1 MRNIPLRDRKE
12 LGRCHRACELLGAL
26 QFRVH
31 RSPIAGIEVVEQI
44 LVAQRNKLLFIVADD
59 VRKGPTLRWRYRRRN
74 PRHAKKILRSE
85 VRKLRTLFAA
95 QVHQVLREASVVGND
110 DVPLGDGIDQH
121 EAPAL
126 AERLRSPQRKI
137 EPEFQP
143 LGEIR
148 DVSLRND
155 EVLGIG
161 ESKDGERRLRCAE
174 RASLQLVPEW
184 LVGALWI
191 RGFDHEDVRKLE
203 SSGRSRIGARMCSC
217 SWIDEDGGSLEWAA
231 ADTDCPL
238 LETQGRVPDDGVG
251 AVVTVVGCRPRQ
263 VFGTEMLPTVETQGA
278 PVLQPVTNFRVHVEP
293 GTDQHRR
300 CLAEIFVDRRSLL
313 ELELAVYTV
322 CRGTGVVGS
331 DVETKRTVQ
340 EQACFKDV
348 HGQLELRGATVVRK
362 LPTSERDGLR
372 PGRAHGALR
381 QDPHDGAFRLM
392 REIARP
398 TELDEEL
405 VVPVVL
411 RRPSHRQVDFCEG
424 DGHQV
429 DRSLGT
435 GEEIDGHRLRGRN
448 AARLDDGLDR
458 RIYGCRH
465 VDPQCGDAGMNTLKG
480 SSPLWM
486 SPSARC
492 GAGDSNNFAEKLA
505 TPGELWIRVLT
516 SHVATRNPSWSH

>member
-1 MRNIPLRDRKE
+1 M
-12 LGRCHRACELLGAL
+12 
-26 QFRVH
+26 
-31 RSPIAGIEVVEQI
+31 
-44 LVAQRNKLLFIVADD
+44 
-59 VRKGPTLRWRYRRRN
+59 
-74 PRHAKKILRSE
+74 
-85 VRKLRTLFAA
+85 
-95 QVHQVLREASVVGND
+95 
-110 DVPLGDGIDQH
+110 
-121 EAPAL
+121 
-126 AERLRSPQRKI
+126 
-137 EPEFQP
+137 
-143 LGEIR
+143 
-148 DVSLRND
+148 
-155 EVLGIG
+155 
-161 ESKDGERRLRCAE
+161 
-174 RASLQLVPEW
+174 
-184 LVGALWI
+184 
-191 RGFDHEDVRKLE
+191 
-203 SSGRSRIGARMCSC
+203 
-217 SWIDEDGGSLEWAA
+217 
-231 ADTDCPL
+231 
-238 LETQGRVPDDGVG
+238 
-251 AVVTVVGCRPRQ
+251 
-263 VFGTEMLPTVETQGA
+263 
-278 PVLQPVTNFRVHVEP
+278 
-293 GTDQHRR
+293 
-300 CLAEIFVDRRSLL
+300 
-313 ELELAVYTV
+313 ELAVYTV

-448 AARLDDGLDR
+448 AARLDDGFDG

-465 VDPQCGDAGMNTLKG
+465 VDPQCGDAGMNILKG